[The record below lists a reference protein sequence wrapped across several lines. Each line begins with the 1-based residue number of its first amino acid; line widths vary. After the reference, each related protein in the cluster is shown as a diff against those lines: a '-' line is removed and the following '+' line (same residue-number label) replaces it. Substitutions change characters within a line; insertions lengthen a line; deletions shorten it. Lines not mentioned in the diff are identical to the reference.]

1 MEGNISFN
9 PYSFW
14 NVGFKHTHSYP
25 DFIQQINLA
34 EASQRTL
41 ACKFVPGENFGN
53 TIAIPSKKNI
63 HSQIFLLT
71 ISQLPNN

>member
-1 MEGNISFN
+1 MEGNIPFN

-14 NVGFKHTHSYP
+14 NVGFRHTHSYP

-41 ACKFVPGENFGN
+41 SCKLVPGENFGN

-63 HSQIFLLT
+63 LSQIFLLK